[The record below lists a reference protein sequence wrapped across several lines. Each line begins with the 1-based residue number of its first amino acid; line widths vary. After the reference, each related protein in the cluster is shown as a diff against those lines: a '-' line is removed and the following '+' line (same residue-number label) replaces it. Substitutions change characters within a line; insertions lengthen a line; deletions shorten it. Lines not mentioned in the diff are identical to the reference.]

1 MIDQTQEKKYQAY
14 WKHLNKIKIAA
25 KLNYYQQK
33 CIEFKQNTKQLWQ
46 LINKI
51 NKKTKDKT
59 SLIPKLKIDNLVYH
73 SGKDVSNIL
82 AKHFSTVGKRYAEKI
97 EKPQIPLKDY
107 IEKIPKNDKSMY
119 LIPVEEIEIDRLIR
133 ELPNKKSYGYDK
145 INNCLLK
152 ELRPVITHP
161 LTIVFNKSLVE
172 GVFPNSMKHADTVPL
187 FKSKNNTDCNNYRP
201 ISLLITMSKL
211 LEKVMYN
218 RTLQF
223 LDKHQLLFISQ
234 YGFRKKHSCSDAIM
248 ELTSEIL
255 KNKENSLYTACVFL
269 DLSKAFDTL
278 KPEILLSKMSN
289 YGIRGQANQWFSSY
303 LNNRKLR
310 VRCRTEKDP
319 GLTYSSSYDVE
330 YGTPQGSCLGPLLF
344 FNIYK

>member
-1 MIDQTQEKKYQAY
+1 M
-14 WKHLNKIKIAA
+14 
-25 KLNYYQQK
+25 
-33 CIEFKQNTKQLWQ
+33 
-46 LINKI
+46 
-51 NKKTKDKT
+51 
-59 SLIPKLKIDNLVYH
+59 
-73 SGKDVSNIL
+73 SNIL

-97 EKPQIPLKDY
+97 DKPQTLLKDY

-119 LIPVEEIEIDRLIR
+119 LIPVDETEIDRLIH

-161 LTIVFNKSLVE
+161 LTIVFNKSLAE
-172 GVFPNSMKHADTVPL
+172 GVFPNSMKHADTVPV
-187 FKSKNNTDCNNYRP
+187 
-201 ISLLITMSKL
+201 LITMSKL

-255 KNKENSLYTACVFL
+255 KNKENSLYTACVIL

-289 YGIRGQANQWFSSY
+289 YGIRGQANGF
-303 LNNRKLR
+303 RA
-310 VRCRTEKDP
+310 T
-319 GLTYSSSYDVE
+319 
-330 YGTPQGSCLGPLLF
+330 
-344 FNIYK
+344 

>member
-1 MIDQTQEKKYQAY
+1 M
-14 WKHLNKIKIAA
+14 
-25 KLNYYQQK
+25 
-33 CIEFKQNTKQLWQ
+33 
-46 LINKI
+46 
-51 NKKTKDKT
+51 
-59 SLIPKLKIDNLVYH
+59 
-73 SGKDVSNIL
+73 SNIL

-97 EKPQIPLKDY
+97 DKPQTPLKDY

-119 LIPVEEIEIDRLIR
+119 LIPVDETEIDRLIR

-152 ELRPVITHP
+152 ELCLVITHP
-161 LTIVFNKSLVE
+161 LTIVFNKSLAE

-234 YGFRKKHSCSDAIM
+234 YGF
-248 ELTSEIL
+248 
-255 KNKENSLYTACVFL
+255 
-269 DLSKAFDTL
+269 
-278 KPEILLSKMSN
+278 
-289 YGIRGQANQWFSSY
+289 
-303 LNNRKLR
+303 
-310 VRCRTEKDP
+310 
-319 GLTYSSSYDVE
+319 
-330 YGTPQGSCLGPLLF
+330 
-344 FNIYK
+344 

>member
-1 MIDQTQEKKYQAY
+1 M
-14 WKHLNKIKIAA
+14 
-25 KLNYYQQK
+25 
-33 CIEFKQNTKQLWQ
+33 
-46 LINKI
+46 
-51 NKKTKDKT
+51 
-59 SLIPKLKIDNLVYH
+59 
-73 SGKDVSNIL
+73 SNIL
-82 AKHFSTVGKRYAEKI
+82 AKHFSTVGKRYAERI
-97 EKPQIPLKDY
+97 DKPQTLLKDY

-119 LIPVEEIEIDRLIR
+119 LIPVDETEIDRLIR
-133 ELPNKKSYGYDK
+133 DLPNKKSYGYDK

-161 LTIVFNKSLVE
+161 LTIVFNKSLAE

-187 FKSKNNTDCNNYRP
+187 FKSKNKTDCNNYRP

-223 LDKHQLLFISQ
+223 LDKHQLLYISQ

-255 KNKENSLYTACVFL
+255 KNKENNLYTACVFL

-289 YGIRGQANQWFSSY
+289 YGIRG
-303 LNNRKLR
+303 
-310 VRCRTEKDP
+310 
-319 GLTYSSSYDVE
+319 
-330 YGTPQGSCLGPLLF
+330 
-344 FNIYK
+344 

>member
-1 MIDQTQEKKYQAY
+1 MEIISKGLLNRGADLQE
-14 WKHLNKIKIAA
+14 
-25 KLNYYQQK
+25 
-33 CIEFKQNTKQLWQ
+33 E
-46 LINKI
+46 
-51 NKKTKDKT
+51 
-59 SLIPKLKIDNLVYH
+59 
-73 SGKDVSNIL
+73 
-82 AKHFSTVGKRYAEKI
+82 
-97 EKPQIPLKDY
+97 
-107 IEKIPKNDKSMY
+107 
-119 LIPVEEIEIDRLIR
+119 
-133 ELPNKKSYGYDK
+133 
-145 INNCLLK
+145 
-152 ELRPVITHP
+152 
-161 LTIVFNKSLVE
+161 
-172 GVFPNSMKHADTVPL
+172 
-187 FKSKNNTDCNNYRP
+187 
-201 ISLLITMSKL
+201 L

-303 LNNRKLR
+303 LNNRKLQ

-344 FNIYK
+344 LIFTNDLYKNLDHCNAILFADDTTVYKGHRKRQI